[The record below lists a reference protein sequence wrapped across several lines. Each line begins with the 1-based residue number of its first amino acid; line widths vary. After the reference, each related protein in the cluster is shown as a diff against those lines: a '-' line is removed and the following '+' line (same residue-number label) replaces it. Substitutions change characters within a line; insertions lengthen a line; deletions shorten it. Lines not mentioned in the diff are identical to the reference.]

1 MENFAITVKRKII
14 LQNAVTSKKLTMF
27 NKYQDS
33 SKSDENSKIFENEAL
48 FIGSVSCEDFTAF
61 DNDHSIWT
69 ADLEVK

>member
-48 FIGSVSCEDFTAF
+48 FIGSVSREDFTAF
-61 DNDHSIWT
+61 DNDYSIWT

>member
-33 SKSDENSKIFENEAL
+33 SKSDENTKIFENEAL

-61 DNDHSIWT
+61 DNDYSTWT
-69 ADLEVK
+69 TDLEVK

>member
-1 MENFAITVKRKII
+1 
-14 LQNAVTSKKLTMF
+14 MF

-61 DNDHSIWT
+61 DNDYSIW
-69 ADLEVK
+69 AANLEVK